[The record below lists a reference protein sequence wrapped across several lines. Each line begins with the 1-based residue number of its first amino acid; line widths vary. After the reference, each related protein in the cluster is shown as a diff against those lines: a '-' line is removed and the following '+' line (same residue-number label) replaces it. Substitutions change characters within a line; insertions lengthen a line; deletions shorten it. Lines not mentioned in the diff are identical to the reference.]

1 MSDHL
6 IARIHGRNPD
16 ISAIAAAVVGCGHI
30 PPCDGRTHFDYHK
43 LIAAPA
49 PLADPEMADSI
60 TVVDDPKQAADLNL
74 GERAEVYS
82 TFPVRIYSAD
92 GAVSSPM
99 LPRGFGPITHI
110 DPEVADELVAACG
123 AYCAQA
129 WRTIHFG
136 TGELL
141 PAAELMEHA
150 RNHLVLRIDG
160 EAAIGF
166 FRLLAAERDLDICA
180 LVWDDSD
187 DPVADLIGIGPR
199 YRDPTNISADADDFF
214 DDHPGTPGTGYIT
227 PTTTIRKSR

>member
-6 IARIHGRNPD
+6 IARIHGRSPD
-16 ISAIAAAVVGCGHI
+16 ISAVATAFVGCGHT
-30 PPCDGRTHFDYHK
+30 PPCGGRTHFDYRR
-43 LIAAPA
+43 LIPAPA

-60 TVVDDPKQAADLNL
+60 TVVDDPGQAADLNL

-82 TFPVRIYSAD
+82 TFPMRIYSAD
-92 GAVSSPM
+92 GAVSSPV

-110 DPEVADELVAACG
+110 DPEIADELIAACG
-123 AYCAQA
+123 AHCARA
-129 WRTIHFG
+129 WRKIHFG

-141 PAAELMEHA
+141 PTAELMEHA

-180 LVWDDSD
+180 LVWNDSD

-199 YRDPTNISADADDFF
+199 YRDPTNIADDADDFF
-214 DDHPGTPGTGYIT
+214 DDHPGTSGAGYVT
-227 PTTTIRKSR
+227 PTTTTRKPR